1 MNKVKSR
8 ILGLLL
14 GSLAVLG
21 LVIGSSPAVAAG
33 STAGY
38 QTFVDTTGQLTL
50 NDILSNRY
58 ANLFVPSTEG
68 NIKVP
73 GGGAAIWASI
83 PLEHPTTYLLEL
95 HNPSISR
102 INVYLLQDD
111 LLRAS
116 HSGGLSDPHSSV
128 PLPHGGFAFP
138 INATTTEGRK
148 LLIRLQ
154 NDYPISSH
162 LSMVPLAEVSRIHI
176 RHQALQGMLVGLL
189 LSTAL
194 AAIVLGAVRRQPLH
208 LLVGLSAML
217 FALSNL
223 SGVGWALHNWA
234 FLHGQTGSLLRLA
247 GFVLLTAALHGAM
260 PAPGTSGGRGERI
273 GLLVAGALLIIIGI
287 TQPATVQPI
296 LTSLRVA
303 LPVWMLALV
312 GLTLLQ
318 RERIEPLLV
327 LATLLLAGSC
337 LLEYLL
343 GHTSHGLVQHVTEI
357 LLWAAVMCYSWGLFR
372 RQQLAALERVRQ
384 QHVEDSCLEQRRARA
399 RFLARFSHE
408 IRTPMNGVL
417 GMSELLLD
425 TALSARQRDYVTTIH
440 TSGNDL
446 LCLINDVL
454 DMSRL
459 ESGRLVLEQLRFDL
473 HSLIDDCLESCRHRL
488 TQKPVE
494 LISFIHPDVPRMMEG
509 DPARLRQVL
518 TSLLAHACNNT
529 AEGEILL
536 VTGLERQADSH
547 QLLRFIVQDT
557 GQPFSDEC
565 RNSLL
570 EAFIPS
576 GQLVDMIERPGQ
588 LSLYIAQ
595 QLVRMMRGQ
604 VGIKE
609 SSEHGNAVWVL
620 LPADFVD
627 SPAEADLHGRC
638 LVDRNILIVDDN
650 DTCRKVLQQQASA
663 WSMSPRTASSGR
675 EALAMLRA
683 QANLNT
689 PFEILLVDQSMPGM
703 SGLELAHKIKDDPL
717 IGEDLLIIML
727 SGVNQLPS
735 RIVAHN
741 AGIRRVLSKPV
752 SGYTLRSTLIDEWLQ
767 HSQRSRAHIIPEE
780 RQQDD
785 SNEDFRVLVA
795 EDNAVSTRVIRG
807 MLSKLNVPCETVS
820 DGQQAVLAVQQG
832 TYDLVLMD
840 CEMHGMDGFT
850 AVEHIRQWEQQHGL
864 AAVPIVALTAHILPE
879 HRERARLCGMNGHMA
894 KPVDLNQLRSLLEY
908 WKARRTP

>member
-14 GSLAVLG
+14 GGLAVLS
-21 LVIGSSPAVAAG
+21 LMIGSGPAMAVG
-33 STAGY
+33 STGGY

-68 NIKVP
+68 SIKLP
-73 GGGAAIWASI
+73 GDGAAIWASV

-95 HNPSISR
+95 HNPSIAR

-111 LLRAS
+111 FLRVS
-116 HSGGLSDPHSSV
+116 YSGGLADPHTSI

-138 INATTTEGRK
+138 INVTDTQGKK

-162 LSMVPLAEVSRIHI
+162 LSMVPLSEISRIHI

-208 LLVGLSAML
+208 LLVGLSAVL
-217 FALSNL
+217 FALSGL

-247 GFVLLTAALHGAM
+247 GFVLLATALHGAM
-260 PAPGTSGGRGERI
+260 PAPGTSGGRAERI
-273 GLLVAGALLIIIGI
+273 GLLLAGALLIIIGI

-296 LTSLRVA
+296 LTAMRIA
-303 LPVWMLALV
+303 LPLWMLALL

-318 RERIEPLLV
+318 RERFEPLLG
-327 LATLLLAGSC
+327 LATLLLAASW
-337 LLEYLL
+337 LLEYLI
-343 GHTSHGLVQHVTEI
+343 GRTPHGLVQHISEI
-357 LLWAAVMCYSWGLFR
+357 LLWGAVMCYSWGLFR

-384 QHVEDSCLEQRRARA
+384 QHAETAFLEQRRARA
-399 RFLARFSHE
+399 RFLARISHE

-425 TALSARQRDYVTTIH
+425 TALSAKQRDYVATIH
-440 TSGNDL
+440 SSGNDL
-446 LCLINDVL
+446 LGLINDIL

-459 ESGRLVLEQLRFDL
+459 EAGRLTLEQLRFDL
-473 HSLIDDCLESCRHRL
+473 HSLIDDCLEGCRHRL

-518 TSLLAHACNNT
+518 TSLLGQACQNT

-536 VTGLERQADSH
+536 VTALEKQADAT
-547 QLLRFIVQDT
+547 QLVRFVVQDT
-557 GQPFSDEC
+557 GQPISEEC

-570 EAFIPS
+570 EPFVPS
-576 GQLVDMIERPGQ
+576 GLLVDMLERQGQ
-588 LSLYIAQ
+588 LSLYVAQ

-609 SSEHGNAVWVL
+609 SSEQGNAVWVL

-627 SPAEADLHGRC
+627 SPVETDLQGRC

-650 DTCRKVLQQQASA
+650 ETCRKVLQQQASA
-663 WSMSPRTASSGR
+663 WNMAPRTASSGR

-703 SGLELAHKIKDDPL
+703 SGLELASKIKDDPL

-735 RIVAHN
+735 RIVARN
-741 AGIRRVLSKPV
+741 AGIRRVLNKPV

-767 HSQRSRAHIIPEE
+767 HSQRSRSIVREE
-780 RQQDD
+780 ATQDEGE
-785 SNEDFRVLVA
+785 EDFRVLVA
-795 EDNAVSTRVIRG
+795 EDNAVSTRVIKG
-807 MLSKLNVPCETVS
+807 MLSKLKVACDTVS

-832 TYDLVLMD
+832 AYDLVLMD

-850 AVEHIRQWEQQHGL
+850 TVEHIREWEQQHGL
-864 AAVPIVALTAHILPE
+864 AAVPIIALTAHILPE

-894 KPVDLNQLRSLLEY
+894 KPVDLNQLRSLLDY
-908 WKARRTP
+908 WKAQRTP